1 MNARALHNRR
11 DFLGATVA
19 AAIGVPA
26 VIPASAWGAARRPA
40 PSQRVAVGMIG
51 MGRQATLVN
60 LRQFLAMPDVQVVA
74 ICDVDRW
81 RLDRARGRIEEH
93 YGRQAASGVFRGCTA
108 TIEFRDLLA
117 RRDVDAVMI
126 STPDHWHVP
135 MALAALEAGKDV
147 SLEKPITRTI
157 AEGRRLADAVRRTG
171 RVFRVDSE
179 FRTTPGVHRAAE
191 LVRNGRIGKV
201 LRVTV
206 GVPGTDIPCPPQPEM
221 PVPPELDYERWQGP
235 APRAPYTEKR
245 VHPPKSYDRP
255 GWMRHLYYCDG
266 MITNW
271 GTHLNNGAMWCTD
284 LERTGPVEIEGTG
297 TYPPADSFWN
307 VLVRFEVKYRFANGI
322 EWTYRTEQPYFKI
335 EGTEGWVYADFHKI
349 ETHPASLRDA
359 KIGPQEIHFRR
370 KSDKQDFIDC
380 VKTREETLEPAEVGH
395 RVTSLCHL
403 GHIAIQV
410 GKRLQWDPQRERFL
424 NSEEANAML
433 DRPIHKPCESRR
445 A

>member
-1 MNARALHNRR
+1 
-11 DFLGATVA
+11 
-19 AAIGVPA
+19 
-26 VIPASAWGAARRPA
+26 
-40 PSQRVAVGMIG
+40 
-51 MGRQATLVN
+51 
-60 LRQFLAMPDVQVVA
+60 
-74 ICDVDRW
+74 
-81 RLDRARGRIEEH
+81 
-93 YGRQAASGVFRGCTA
+93 
-108 TIEFRDLLA
+108 
-117 RRDVDAVMI
+117 
-126 STPDHWHVP
+126 
-135 MALAALEAGKDV
+135 
-147 SLEKPITRTI
+147 
-157 AEGRRLADAVRRTG
+157 
-171 RVFRVDSE
+171 
-179 FRTTPGVHRAAE
+179 
-191 LVRNGRIGKV
+191 
-201 LRVTV
+201 
-206 GVPGTDIPCPPQPEM
+206 
-221 PVPPELDYERWQGP
+221 VPPELDYERWQGP